1 MLAVVVEPAEVVDSC
16 SSHPSHNNGN
26 ISRIRCYSTSITYSC
41 FNGNTNKGTEYIA
54 CMGVS
59 KIKEVLK
66 NTNLVVVVIEN
77 QSNSIT
83 IERLRSLSTDA
94 ASQLDILGHDG
105 DTLGMDS
112 TKVGVLEETHKVSLG
127 RLLQGKHGGSLEA
140 EVSLEV
146 LGDLTH
152 KSLEGELADKKL
164 GGLLVSA
171 DLSESHGTGSV
182 AMGLLDSA
190 SGGGR
195 LAVCLGGE
203 LLSGGLASSG
213 LSCGLLSTGHCCL
226 FLLKIVSQ
234 F

>member
-1 MLAVVVEPAEVVDSC
+1 M
-16 SSHPSHNNGN
+16 N
-26 ISRIRCYSTSITYSC
+26 ILS
-41 FNGNTNKGTEYIA
+41 GGK
-54 CMGVS
+54 S
-59 KIKEVLK
+59 KDTATDASNRKEVLK
-66 NTNLVVVVIEN
+66 NTNLVVVVMDN
-77 QSNSIT
+77 QSDSVIT
-83 IERLRSLSTDA
+83 ERLRSLSTDA

-105 DTLGMDS
+105 DTLGMDGA
-112 TKVGVLEETHKVSLG
+112 KVGVLEKTHKVSLG
-127 RLLQGKHGGSLEA
+127 RLLQGEHGGSLEA
-140 EVSLEV
+140 KVSLKV

-152 KSLEGELADKKL
+152 KSLEGELADKEL

-190 SGGGR
+190 GGGGR
-195 LAVCLGGE
+195 LAVSLGGE